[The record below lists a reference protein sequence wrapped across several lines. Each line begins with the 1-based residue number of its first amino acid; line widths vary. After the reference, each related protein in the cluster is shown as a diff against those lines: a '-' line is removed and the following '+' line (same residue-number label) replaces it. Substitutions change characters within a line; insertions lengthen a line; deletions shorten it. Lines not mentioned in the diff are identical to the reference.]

1 MKLFKRKSTPGT
13 NPFGVGTDDFSRYEL
28 NRRNPEAISF
38 SDDEMG
44 RGERAREFLG
54 KTIPPKMFRI
64 ILIILILVVGIF
76 TARAAQLQIVNGAD
90 YRVLAEGN
98 RIRIQ
103 TIAPQRGII
112 YDRNGIILGENIS
125 TFTVSITTIDLPS
138 LKEEREWV
146 IERVATITDVD
157 HGEIEAQLAE
167 FADVPFEPVPVVRG
181 VPHEAAMKLMSEEQ
195 TLPGVKIF
203 MSTERQY
210 ASWQTPSLSHI
221 LGYMGKISPDEIDA
235 YLEEGY
241 RRTDEIGR
249 QGIEMSYES
258 VLHGTP
264 GKKVI
269 EVDALGHEA
278 LILTQE
284 DPQDGSNIV
293 LAIDYE
299 LQNYI
304 EGLVREMEE
313 KVGRQKVS
321 IVVMDPNNG
330 EVLSLMSLPAYNN
343 NAFSG
348 GIDTPTYL
356 ALINDPAQPLFP
368 RAISGE
374 YPSGSTFK
382 PVVAAAALAEGIIT
396 EHTTF
401 LSTGGI
407 AILQWFFP
415 DWRAGGHGVT
425 DVRKAL
431 AESVN
436 TFFYTIGGGKD
447 DFIGL
452 GVARIT
458 DYASRFGMGSVT
470 GIDLPGEA
478 PGFLP
483 SKEWKEE
490 VKGERWYVGDT
501 YHLAIGQG
509 DILVTPLQMALEISV
524 FANGGTLYQPH
535 LIRGI
540 LTGDEGEIFAPVV
553 LNEQVVDPDVIRIVR
568 EGLRQGVTSGS
579 SRYLLSVTEPV
590 AGKTGT
596 AQAGGDAENHAWWTG
611 FGPYDDPELAMAIL
625 IENGGEGSDVAVPIA
640 RDIFNWWFANR

>member
-1 MKLFKRKSTPGT
+1 MRFFKKTNKPGT

-28 NRRNPEAISF
+28 SRRDPEAISF
-38 SDDEMG
+38 SGAEISS
-44 RGERAREFLG
+44 GERASEYLG
-54 KTIPPKMFRI
+54 KTIPPKVFK
-64 ILIILILVVGIF
+64 ILLALLLIAVGIF
-76 TARAAQLQIVNGAD
+76 TARAAQLQILSGAE

-98 RIRIQ
+98 RIRIE

-112 YDRNGIILGENIS
+112 YDRNGVVLGENIS
-125 TFTVSITTIDLPS
+125 TFTVSITAADLPS
-138 LKEEREWV
+138 LDEEREWV
-146 IERVATITDVD
+146 IDRLAEVTDVN
-157 HGEIEAQLAE
+157 HGEIEAVLDE
-167 FADVPFEPVPVVRG
+167 YADVPFEPVPVVRG
-181 VPHEAAMKLMSEEQ
+181 VPHEAAMELMSLER
-195 TLPGVKIF
+195 TMPGVKIF
-203 MSTERQY
+203 MSTERLY

-221 LGYMGKISPDEIDA
+221 LGYMGKINPSEIDE
-235 YLEEGY
+235 YLENGY
-241 RRTDEIGR
+241 RRTDEIGQ

-264 GKKVI
+264 GKKVV

-284 DPQDGSNIV
+284 DPVDGSNIV

-304 EGLVREMEE
+304 EGLLRGFEE
-313 KVGRQKVS
+313 KHGRQKAS
-321 IVVMDPNNG
+321 IIVMDPNNG
-330 EVLSLMSLPAYNN
+330 EVISLVSIPTYDN

-348 GIDTPTYL
+348 GISVATYSN
-356 ALINDPAQPLFP
+356 LINDPAQPLFP

-382 PVVAAAALAEGIIT
+382 PVVAAAALSEGIIT

-415 DWRAGGHGVT
+415 DWRAGGHGTTNVK
-425 DVRKAL
+425 KAL

-436 TFFYTIGGGKD
+436 TFFYIIGGGKD

-458 DYASRFGMGSVT
+458 DYASRFGLGAKT
-470 GIDLPGEA
+470 GIDLPGESA
-478 PGFLP
+478 GFLP

-509 DILVTPLQMALEISV
+509 DIIVTPLQMALEICV
-524 FANGGTLYQPH
+524 FANGGALYEPH

-540 LTGDEGEIFAPVV
+540 LEGDEGQLTEPVV
-553 LNEQVVDPDVIRIVR
+553 LNEQVVDPYVIDVVR
-568 EGLRQGVTSGS
+568 QGLRDGVTYGS
-579 SRYLLSVTEPV
+579 SRYLLTVTEPV

-611 FGPYDDPELAMAIL
+611 FGPYEEPEIAMAIL
-625 IENGGEGSDVAVPIA
+625 IENGGGGDEVAVPIA
-640 RDIFNWWFANR
+640 RDIFNWWFTNR

>member
-1 MKLFKRKSTPGT
+1 MRLFKRKTKPGT
-13 NPFGVGTDDFSRYEL
+13 NPFGVGTDDFGRYQL
-28 NRRNPEAISF
+28 DRRDPEAISF
-38 SDDEMG
+38 SDEEMG
-44 RGERAREFLG
+44 EGERAREYLG
-54 KTIPPKMFRI
+54 KTVPSNVFKILLVI
-64 ILIILILVVGIF
+64 ILLAVSIF
-76 TARAAQLQIVNGAD
+76 TARAAELQIVKGEE

-98 RIRIQ
+98 RIRIE

-112 YDRNGIILGENIS
+112 YDRNGVVLGENIS
-125 TFTVSITTIDLPS
+125 TFTVSITTADLPS
-138 LKEEREWV
+138 LEEEREWV
-146 IERVATITDVD
+146 INRVATITTVA
-157 HGEIEAQLAE
+157 HGEIEAVLAE
-167 FADVPFEPVPVVRG
+167 YTEVPLEPVPVVRG
-181 VPHEAAMKLMSEEQ
+181 VPHEAAMKLMTEER

-203 MSTERQY
+203 MSTERLY

-221 LGYMGKISPDEIDA
+221 LGYMGKINPEEIVS
-235 YLEEGY
+235 YLEAGY

-258 VLHGTP
+258 MLHGTP
-264 GKKVI
+264 GKKII

-284 DPQDGSNIV
+284 DPVDGSNIV

-299 LQNYI
+299 FQNYI
-304 EGLVREMEE
+304 EGLLRELEE
-313 KVGRQKVS
+313 KAGHQKAS

-330 EVLSLMSLPAYNN
+330 EVISLVSLPTYDN

-348 GIDTPTYL
+348 GIDVATYSTL
-356 ALINDPAQPLFP
+356 LNDPTQPLFP

-425 DVRKAL
+425 DVRKAI

-436 TFFYTIGGGKD
+436 TFFYVVGGGKD

-458 DYASRFGMGSVT
+458 DYASRFGMGTQT

-478 PGFLP
+478 SGFLP

-509 DILVTPLQMALEISV
+509 DILVTPLQMALEVSV

-535 LIRGI
+535 LIRGV
-540 LTGDEGEIFAPVV
+540 LEGDEGQIAEPVI
-553 LNEQVVDPDVIRIVR
+553 LNEQVVDPYVIEVVR
-568 EGLRQGVTSGS
+568 QGLRDGVTYGS
-579 SRYLLSVTEPV
+579 SRYLMTVTEPV

-596 AQAGGDAENHAWWTG
+596 AQVGGDAENHAWWTG
-611 FGPYDDPELAMAIL
+611 FGPYEEPEIALAVL
-625 IENGGEGSDVAVPIA
+625 VENGGEGSEVAVPLA
-640 RDIFNWWFANR
+640 RDIFNWWFTNR